1 MDGETAIRK
10 AYESILKHDFEQAV
24 AWFEQAIT
32 LDPGKA
38 AYHYK
43 LSITYA
49 RSNKLEKAIEHAQ
62 QAVDLDGR
70 DEHYAFHL
78 QHLQAKRLLFT
89 AEKLFDEPEE
99 RLWLAVELLKEA
111 VELDPLSVEGFLLL
125 GMAYHRLGEYAQA
138 LRSIKELLKLDPQHT
153 IGRRLSA
160 DYEQKWKQY
169 MKNASLRGMQAERNE
184 NSHE

>member
-24 AWFEQAIT
+24 AWFEKAIA
-32 LDPGKA
+32 LDPA
-38 AYHYK
+38 HPAYHYK

-62 QAVDLDGR
+62 QAVALDGH

-99 RLWLAVELLKEA
+99 RLWMAVELLKQA

-125 GMAYHRLGEYAQA
+125 GMAYHRLGEYAHS
-138 LRSIKELLKLDPQHT
+138 LRSLKELLKLDPQHA
-153 IGRRLSA
+153 IGRRLYA

-169 MKNASLRGMQAERNE
+169 MKNASPRGMQPERNE
-184 NSHE
+184 NSDE